1 MLTTD
6 IGVVSVAAA
15 VFVPER
21 AHLQASDVH
30 TTVVYRAYI
39 AASGMTMYVG
49 PVYVILP
56 PSTTCMHVIPG
67 SRYQFNHS
75 SKTTYAGEQSMEKE
89 QKTTRKMRKNS
100 FPVPPRSRDIRQ
112 YIARYCQ
119 NVLGEV
125 VLPLYVARKLA
136 IRT

>member
-6 IGVVSVAAA
+6 IGVAVVSVAAA

-30 TTVVYRAYI
+30 YRAYI

-75 SKTTYAGEQSMEKE
+75 SKTTYAGEQSTEKE
-89 QKTTRKMRKNS
+89 QKTTRKMRKNG
-100 FPVPPRSRDIRQ
+100 FPVPPSLIVRQ
-112 YIARYCQ
+112 K
-119 NVLGEV
+119 NNN
-125 VLPLYVARKLA
+125 
-136 IRT
+136 

>member
-1 MLTTD
+1 LYCHLPPMLTTD
-6 IGVVSVAAA
+6 IGVAVVSVAAA

-30 TTVVYRAYI
+30 TRVVYRAYI

-75 SKTTYAGEQSMEKE
+75 SKTTYAGEQSTEKE
-89 QKTTRKMRKNS
+89 QKTTRKMRKNG
-100 FPVPPRSRDIRQ
+100 FPVPPRIPICITS
-112 YIARYCQ
+112 
-119 NVLGEV
+119 
-125 VLPLYVARKLA
+125 
-136 IRT
+136 